1 MRWYWW
7 VIIALGASVGGV
19 AVYSLHVLRDIFR
32 RLG

>member
-7 VIIALGASVGGV
+7 VIIALGVTVGGFT
-19 AVYSLHVLRDIFR
+19 VYSIQVLRDIFR